1 MVHHLNI
8 TLLYQGKER
17 DIRIPQKI
25 EVGRLI
31 RELDKIFKMKEIRKK
46 YQLRVV
52 NKGLILDE
60 GKWLLHYPVTTG
72 DVIEIEEISQ

>member
-1 MVHHLNI
+1 M
-8 TLLYQGKER
+8 
-17 DIRIPQKI
+17 
-25 EVGRLI
+25 I

-52 NKGLILDE
+52 NKGLVLDE
-60 GKWLLHYPVTTG
+60 GKWLSHYPVATG